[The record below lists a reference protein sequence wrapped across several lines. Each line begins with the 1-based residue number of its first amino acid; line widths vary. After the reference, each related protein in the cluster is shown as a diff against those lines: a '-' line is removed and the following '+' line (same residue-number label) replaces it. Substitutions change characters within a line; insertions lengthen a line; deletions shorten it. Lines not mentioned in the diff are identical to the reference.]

1 MKILARTGVKGEPM
15 TSPSISLYNLLLKI
29 KLVCD
34 VATKKKC
41 LSSFLVIF
49 KLRLLLMWNIG
60 EKASYIGGDKIFR
73 KDLLSWSL
81 KTKERVSLQK

>member
-34 VATKKKC
+34 VATRKKS

-49 KLRLLLMWNIG
+49 RLRLLLM
-60 EKASYIGGDKIFR
+60 
-73 KDLLSWSL
+73 
-81 KTKERVSLQK
+81 